1 MTTTFNL
8 GIILSAS
15 AILGAA
21 ALEIPALDPK
31 GDVYKT
37 EGPNDPL
44 IYDSSVGLKKT
55 IMLYVDFPDAPMD
68 VATVERGKTVLGE
81 GKFQDL
87 FRVQSYGKLSFDI
100 KHIDR
105 WRRLPKSHKEYSSK
119 TTEEHREL
127 FVEIFR
133 LYPEVDFLAYDLI
146 MVNLPHI
153 GNTAFG
159 ERDEIAIPH
168 KGKKINLALNI
179 TTSTPYVLAH
189 ETGHLLGLPDL
200 YSYADAKGTKNPTGE
215 WDLMSA
221 AGKAAGFLG
230 WHRHKLAWLEA
241 DRKTYVVSGKHQ
253 FKLTPLNGSSGLS
266 MIAVPADDPTKP
278 SKVFVFEIAQP
289 FRDQDKAE
297 NASGVLVYSVDAT
310 LPSGQNSVVVYPKG
324 DLLNAPFQPG
334 DRFENKDAPAVMK
347 VLEKSDDG
355 SYSIEL
361 EISARPP
368 QASK

>member
-8 GIILSAS
+8 GIILAAS

-68 VATVERGKTVLGE
+68 IATVERGKTVLGE

-87 FRVQSYGKLSFDI
+87 FHVQSYGKLSFDI
-100 KHIDR
+100 KHIDG

-133 LYPEVDFLAYDLI
+133 LYPEVDFLAYDFI

-159 ERDEIAIPH
+159 ERDEIAIPY

-266 MIAVPADDPTKP
+266 MIALPADDPTKP

-289 FRDQDKAE
+289 FRDQEKAE

-334 DRFENKDAPAVMK
+334 DRFEHKDAPVIMN

-361 EISARPP
+361 EVRARPP